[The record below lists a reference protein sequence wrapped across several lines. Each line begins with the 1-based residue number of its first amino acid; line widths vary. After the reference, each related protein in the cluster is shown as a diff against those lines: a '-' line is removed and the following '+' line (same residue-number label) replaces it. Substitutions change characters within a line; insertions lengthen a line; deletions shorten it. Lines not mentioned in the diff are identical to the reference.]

1 MMEGETAT
9 STEGSLESEPVP
21 AERML
26 NPADGVNCAAVA
38 AAAAVAAI
46 PSAAL
51 ASQASL
57 ERDGAKPEKPEGE
70 TYVSLQEL
78 FNRLFTAIVSTES
91 ESRRKPPL
99 TADDQFVNTFFLVYR
114 RFCQPREL
122 MTEFLERFIEVEQ
135 YAVSRDIRLWAL
147 MKLAGAL
154 KDWATKYPGDL
165 VDAETQALFRKTL
178 GCMLKYTFLAHVTV
192 DLVSIEQGLDKVVDL
207 DQSWSC
213 RPNLDEA
220 NLQTPETAAALELVV
235 EKDGLL
241 FEDEAASFPSTD
253 GATPM
258 KEKSGSTYSRS
269 TASLTVDL
277 DPIPPRS
284 GDSSSEQ
291 SRSVYSNDESGHR
304 KWSSAINALLH
315 MEAQH
320 FAFEL
325 TLMQWELFA
334 AIRVSLHKVD
344 QLTTAT
350 RRLPPRLWQGARR
363 PRGSLDRLLQPSV
376 ALGIDDDPRAPKAQ
390 GPRQGVRGVCQDCA
404 PAAQAQ
410 QLRLPLCRPLRPA
423 RDVHPPP
430 GPDAPAGTP

>member
-21 AERML
+21 AERVL
-26 NPADGVNCAAVA
+26 NPAEGVNCAAVA

-253 GATPM
+253 SATPM

-320 FAFEL
+320 FALEL

-334 AIRVSLHKVD
+334 AIRVSYGAIYPANSSHATSFA
-344 QLTTAT
+344 TTLARSAT
-350 RRLPPRLWQGARR
+350 
-363 PRGSLDRLLQPSV
+363 
-376 ALGIDDDPRAPKAQ
+376 
-390 GPRQGVRGVCQDCA
+390 
-404 PAAQAQ
+404 
-410 QLRLPLCRPLRPA
+410 
-423 RDVHPPP
+423 
-430 GPDAPAGTP
+430 TP

>member
-1 MMEGETAT
+1 
-9 STEGSLESEPVP
+9 
-21 AERML
+21 
-26 NPADGVNCAAVA
+26 
-38 AAAAVAAI
+38 
-46 PSAAL
+46 
-51 ASQASL
+51 
-57 ERDGAKPEKPEGE
+57 
-70 TYVSLQEL
+70 
-78 FNRLFTAIVSTES
+78 
-91 ESRRKPPL
+91 
-99 TADDQFVNTFFLVYR
+99 
-114 RFCQPREL
+114 

-165 VDAETQALFRKTL
+165 VGTETQALFRKTL

-207 DQSWSC
+207 DHSWSC

-241 FEDEAASFPSTD
+241 LEDEVASDS
-253 GATPM
+253 ATPM

-269 TASLTVDL
+269 TTSLTVDL
-277 DPIPPRS
+277 DPLPTRS
-284 GDSSSEQ
+284 GDSGSEQ

-320 FAFEL
+320 FALEL

-334 AIRVSLHKVD
+334 AIRVSYCVGELSDPSHATSSA
-344 QLTTAT
+344 TTLARSAT
-350 RRLPPRLWQGARR
+350 TPWAARSISSTTCRAGCRR
-363 PRGSLDRLLQPSV
+363 
-376 ALGIDDDPRAPKAQ
+376 
-390 GPRQGVRGVCQDCA
+390 
-404 PAAQAQ
+404 
-410 QLRLPLCRPLRPA
+410 
-423 RDVHPPP
+423 
-430 GPDAPAGTP
+430 